1 MSPAQAAV
9 RKAIVSCQKSQVS
22 FYLFYYFFFFE
33 RQFPA
38 MNILVLP
45 FPVLNGSSR
54 P

>member
-9 RKAIVSCQKSQVS
+9 RKTIVSCQKSQVS
-22 FYLFYYFFFFE
+22 FYLFIYFFFFE